1 MRQNIQRTEQRGS
14 NLNEM
19 EHKTDRMGEAAK
31 QFNRGA
37 NRMHKNLKW
46 KNVRMW
52 VYIIL
57 GIAVAALIIG
67 LGMLRHPSGLNSKR
81 NALNPFY
88 SRAFWQMKS
97 HGLSGVSYQQ
107 YSAWTF
113 PSMDKNR
120 RCKYGVD
127 GRSYL

>member
-14 NLNEM
+14 NLDDM

-52 VYIIL
+52 VLIIL
-57 GIAVAALIIG
+57 GIAVVIALIIG
-67 LGMLRHPSGLNSKR
+67 LAVHYNK
-81 NALNPFY
+81 
-88 SRAFWQMKS
+88 
-97 HGLSGVSYQQ
+97 
-107 YSAWTF
+107 
-113 PSMDKNR
+113 
-120 RCKYGVD
+120 
-127 GRSYL
+127 